1 MIRNTL
7 DDFKW
12 QLDVNSYEL
21 DQKVV
26 DLLFAADMLQ
36 EYKMSIRGVA
46 NECMI
51 SKSKLHE
58 FLSNGELRSISYE
71 LYQLCR
77 KQLVWNKMHPSYF
90 IKRRR

>member
-1 MIRNTL
+1 LIPNTL

-12 QLDVNSYEL
+12 KLDVNRYEL
-21 DQKVV
+21 DQKTI

-46 NECMI
+46 NEYMI
-51 SKSKLHE
+51 SKSKLHD
-58 FLSNGELRSISYE
+58 FLSNGQLRSICYE

-77 KQLVWNKMHPSYF
+77 KQLQWNKQHPSYF